1 MNLFMLDVFIDPKSR
16 AQSSKSTMSRQP
28 QGVWVSLRDLLNR
41 KDEPAQ
47 LAAEIENGR
56 LIVRSAIGV
65 LRPATAGQR
74 AVALNALEVH
84 QDMLDTSR
92 DDNSYKSREWHEY
105 WRDWDEQPIA
115 GLTDSGLYV
124 DDGTRDSTA
133 SPAKHVS
140 KAQRYEETIISK
152 LTELGYDPKAL
163 PKDRSKTGPKAKA
176 REALASNPR
185 YRDTR
190 YHNPNGVM
198 TLSSFKHTWDDLL
211 EDGSIKYEATP

>member
-1 MNLFMLDVFIDPKSR
+1 MR
-16 AQSSKSTMSRQP
+16 RQP
-28 QGVWVSLRDLLNR
+28 DGIWASLRDLLNSKR
-41 KDEPAQ
+41 EPAQ

-56 LIVRSAIGV
+56 LIFRSSLGV
-65 LRPATAGQR
+65 LRPATAKQR
-74 AVALNALEVH
+74 ELALNALEVH

-92 DDNSYKSREWHEY
+92 DVDSYKSRGWHDY

-124 DDGTRDSTA
+124 SDGTRDAA
-133 SPAKHVS
+133 SSAAKHVS

-163 PKDRSKTGPKAKA
+163 PNDRSKTGPKAKA

-190 YHNPNGVM
+190 YHNPKGVM